1 MSRFSSMSQARA
13 GKSDDT
19 LVSVSADQLGQPES
33 TVASDRPAYSWQR
46 IFDLV
51 LRHKSR
57 LIKAHIIALFAMLAT
72 VPLPLLLPLLVDEV
86 LLDKPGW
93 IVHSLNDV
101 IPLAWQTA
109 LGYILIVT
117 LITILLRVL
126 GVVFGVWQVQQFTV
140 ISKDVTFGIRK
151 DLLARIQGVA
161 MSQYETM
168 GSGSVTATMVNDV
181 NTIDTFLGTTVGKV
195 ILAIF
200 SLVGVTAVL
209 LWLHWEL
216 ALFILL
222 MNPIVVY
229 FTMRMGR
236 AVKTLK
242 KDENTAI
249 DAFQQALSETLDAL
263 QQVRAANQDTPFFR
277 RILGNAQDIKRHS
290 EAFTWK
296 SEAASRISFLI
307 FLVGFDIFRGVSFL
321 MVVFSN
327 LSIGEMMAVFGY
339 LWFMMGPVQEILA
352 IQYAYSAGSGALQR
366 INNVLDLEQEP
377 KYPQKQNPFDA
388 DTVSVDVKNLF
399 FHYPGKDEAV
409 LHDLSFTIQPG
420 EKLAFVGA
428 SGGGKTTL
436 VQLLLGFYQ
445 QDAGEVLYNGVSI
458 KDIGQQC
465 VRENVATVLQQPV
478 LFQQSIRFN
487 LTLGQDLADEQ
498 LWQALEMAQ
507 LKEVVE
513 KLEHRLDTMVGRNG
527 IKLSGGQRQR
537 LAIARMILQD
547 PKVVIMDEATSAL
560 DMETERQ
567 LYVDLA
573 PFLKGRT
580 TLIVA
585 HRLSSIK
592 QADRILVFE
601 DGHIIESGSHE
612 DLVVSGGTYQR
623 LYR

>member
-1 MSRFSSMSQARA
+1 MKENGQ
-13 GKSDDT
+13 KST
-19 LVSVSADQLGQPES
+19 LKGQ
-33 TVASDRPAYSWQR
+33 YSWQR

-51 LRHKSR
+51 VRHKSK
-57 LIKAHIIALFAMLAT
+57 LIKAHVIALLAMLAT

-86 LLDKPGW
+86 LLQKPG
-93 IVHSLNDV
+93 IVVHTLNQV
-101 IPLAWQTA
+101 IPQGWQTA
-109 LGYILIVT
+109 VGYILIVS
-117 LITILLRVL
+117 LVTIFLRVL
-126 GVVFGVWQVQQFTV
+126 GVIFGVWQTQQFT
-140 ISKDVTFGIRK
+140 IIAKDVTYRIRQ
-151 DLLARIQGVA
+151 DLLARVQGVA

-181 NTIDTFLGTTVGKV
+181 NTLDLFLGTTVGK
-195 ILAIF
+195 AIIAVF
-200 SLVGVTAVL
+200 SLVGVTFVL
-209 LWLHWEL
+209 LWLNWQL
-216 ALFILL
+216 ALFILFL
-222 MNPIVVY
+222 NPLVVY

-236 AVKTLK
+236 KVKTLK
-242 KDENTAI
+242 KNENTAI

-263 QQVRAANQDTPFFR
+263 QQVRAANQDVPFFD
-277 RILGNAQDIKRHS
+277 RIRGKAFDIKRHS
-290 EAFTWK
+290 EAFTWR
-296 SEAASRISFLI
+296 SDAASRLSFLI
-307 FLVGFDIFRGVSFL
+307 FLIGFDVFRGVSML
-321 MVVFSN
+321 MVLFSG

-352 IQYAYSAGSGALQR
+352 IQYSYSAGSGALQR
-366 INNVLDLEQEP
+366 INQVLDLNQEP
-377 KYPQKQNPFDA
+377 IYPLKGKNPFEA
-388 DTVSVDVKNLF
+388 PEVSVSVKDLF
-399 FHYPGKDEAV
+399 FTYPGKGQPV
-409 LHDLSFTIQPG
+409 LHNLSFEIHPG

-445 QDAGEVLYNGVSI
+445 QTSGQVCYNGLPI
-458 KDIGQQC
+458 EEIGQQV

-478 LFQQSIRFN
+478 LFNQTVRFN
-487 LTLGQDLADEQ
+487 LTLGRDLSDDK
-498 LWQALEMAQ
+498 LWQALALAQ
-507 LKEVVE
+507 LKEVIAD
-513 KLEHRLDTMVGRNG
+513 LDGQLDAIVGRNG

-560 DMETERQ
+560 DMETERR
-567 LYVDLA
+567 LYEDLA

-612 DLVVSGGTYQR
+612 DLVVAGGTYQR

>member
-1 MSRFSSMSQARA
+1 MIPSLSDMKASATSQA
-13 GKSDDT
+13 
-19 LVSVSADQLGQPES
+19 P
-33 TVASDRPAYSWQR
+33 YSWQR

-51 LRHKSR
+51 MRHKPQ
-57 LIKAHIIALFAMLAT
+57 LIKAHLIALFAMIAT

-86 LLDKPGW
+86 LLNQPAW
-93 IVHSLNDV
+93 IVGNLNQW
-101 IPLAWQTA
+101 IPASWQTA
-109 LGYILIVT
+109 LGYIMLVT
-117 LITILLRVL
+117 IITILLRVI
-126 GVVFGVWQVQQFTV
+126 GVALGVWQVQQFTI
-140 ISKDVTFGIRK
+140 ISKAVTYRIRK
-151 DLLARIQGVA
+151 DLLARIQGVS
-161 MSQYETM
+161 MSQYETL
-168 GSGSVTATMVNDV
+168 GSGSVTSTMVNDV
-181 NTIDTFLGTTVGKV
+181 NTLDTFLGTTVGKV
-195 ILAIF
+195 ILAVF
-200 SLVGVTAVL
+200 SLVGVTVVL
-209 LWLHWEL
+209 LWLHWQL

-222 MNPIVVY
+222 LNPLVVY

-236 AVKTLK
+236 KVKTLK
-242 KDENTAI
+242 KDENTAVA
-249 DAFQQALSETLDAL
+249 AFQQALSETLDAL
-263 QQVRAANQDTPFFR
+263 QQVRAANQDQAFFD
-277 RILGNAQDIKRHS
+277 RIRNSAQDIKIRS

-307 FLVGFDIFRGVSFL
+307 FLVGFDLFRGVSFL
-321 MVVFSN
+321 MVVFSD

-366 INNVLDLEQEP
+366 INQVLDLHQEP
-377 KYPQKQNPFDA
+377 TYPALKNPFES
-388 DTVSVDVKNLF
+388 TPVSVTVKDIF
-399 FHYPGKDEAV
+399 FHYPSHDKPV
-409 LHDLSFTIQPG
+409 LHNLSFDIKPG

-436 VQLLLGFYQ
+436 VQILLGFYEADSGQ
-445 QDAGEVLYNGVSI
+445 VYYNEVPI
-458 KDIGQQC
+458 EEIGQQQ
-465 VRENVATVLQQPV
+465 VRQNVATVLQQPM
-478 LFQQSIRFN
+478 LFQQTVRFN
-487 LTLGQDLADEQ
+487 LTLGQDLPD
-498 LWQALEMAQ
+498 QALWDALKMAQ
-507 LKEVVE
+507 LDDVVADMDQQ
-513 KLEHRLDTMVGRNG
+513 LETMVGRNG
-527 IKLSGGQRQR
+527 VKLSGGQRQR

-560 DMETERQ
+560 DMETERK

-612 DLVVSGGTYQR
+612 DLVTSGGTYQR